1 MSEPIRILCVDDEP
15 NVLKA
20 LRRLFGDDNYELV
33 TVGTGQEG
41 LEMLRHGGVFHLV
54 ISDYRM
60 PEMNGVDFLKEV
72 CAHWPDTIRIVLSGY
87 ADTAS
92 VVDAINQGQIYKF
105 IPKPWN
111 DDELKV
117 TIQNAVEV
125 WQLNRENDR
134 LNHDL
139 QQTNDELLLIN
150 ENLEQ
155 LVVERTAELQ
165 FQNEALEH
173 SQRIL
178 ANLPV
183 AVIGLEPNGLVV
195 YLNARA
201 LEIFKRL
208 GRPGGLLG
216 EDRQQVLPAELNRL
230 VDQLV
235 GASAVMENLVL
246 SGRRI
251 LVLGQRLVRHSC
263 QEGLILVLVENE

>member
-1 MSEPIRILCVDDEP
+1 MPEAIRILCVDDEP

-20 LRRLFGDDNYELV
+20 LRRLFSDDNYELV

-41 LEMLRHGGVFHLV
+41 LEMLRQKGAFHLV

-72 CAHWPDTIRIVLSGY
+72 CAHWPETIRIVLSGY

-134 LNHDL
+134 LNQDL

-195 YLNARA
+195 YLNAKA
-201 LEIFKRL
+201 IEIFKRL

-246 SGRRI
+246 SGRHI
-251 LVLGQRLVRHSC
+251 LVLGQRLARHSC